1 MKKSYVSFTA
11 MVLLGSTSLMAY
23 TLEKS
28 FKSGA
33 IEGSIGAY
41 GQQFDHKDANKD
53 GFSNGHASINYETA
67 PFHNVSLG
75 MGAWGSTQLSEK
87 NDGDYDAMIADK
99 GVIHQAYIKYGDG
112 ELIKAVAGRQEVDFM
127 WMTDFIEGATI
138 ELGYIDNLVLTM
150 AWAKKNAVVG
160 PDEVGEF
167 TNMNGNKGVYMVD
180 AKYTPVE
187 WLEIN
192 PFFYYAADLVKAPG
206 IKTTLSFE
214 PHEELKTKTMVA
226 YTKGNSDV
234 VGTPDGYVAQFE
246 QGLAFMGATFALGYI
261 KTDKDGTAGLESF
274 GDQMPFEEGN
284 FALSQNAKTAYIS
297 ASYKIEEIGITLSAL
312 YGETQYFD
320 ADSSQKFKEK
330 ELNLS
335 MGYEIFKGL
344 ETSLMY
350 ANVKNNG
357 VGTDPDADTY
367 NAIKAFV
374 EYKF

>member
-1 MKKSYVSFTA
+1 MKKSYLSLAT
-11 MVLLGSTSLMAY
+11 MVLLGSSTLMAD

-33 IEGSIGAY
+33 IEGSIGAF
-41 GQQFDHKDANKD
+41 GQQFDHKNAPKD

-75 MGAWGSTQLSEK
+75 MGVWGSMQLSEK

-99 GVIHQAYIKYGDG
+99 GVIHQAYIKYEDG
-112 ELIKAVAGRQEVDFM
+112 ELIKAVVGRQEVDFI

-192 PFFYYAADLVKAPG
+192 PFYYYAADLVKAPG

-214 PHEELKTKTMVA
+214 PQEELKTTTMLA

-234 VGTPDGYVAQFE
+234 VGTPDGYVAQLE
-246 QGLAFMGATFALGYI
+246 QGFEFMGATLALGYI

-284 FALSQNAKTAYIS
+284 FALSQDAKTPYIL

-335 MGYEIFKGL
+335 IGYEIVEGL
-344 ETSLMY
+344 EASLIY
-350 ANVKNNG
+350 ANVKNDG
-357 VGTDPDADTY
+357 IGIDPEADTY